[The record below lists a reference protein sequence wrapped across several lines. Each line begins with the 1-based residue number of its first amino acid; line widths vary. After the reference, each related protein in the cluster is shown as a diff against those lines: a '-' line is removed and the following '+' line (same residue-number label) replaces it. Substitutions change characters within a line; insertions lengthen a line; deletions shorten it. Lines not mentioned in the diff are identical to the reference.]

1 MSAAKHTP
9 GPWHW
14 HKSRT
19 LLHLHD
25 AKGNCFSQ
33 VSMPSPHNQDQQFA
47 PLYEANAQLIV
58 AAPDLAESAAGFL
71 NWFQGFVGAAGYAE
85 INCKELT
92 ALQAALAKV
101 TS

>member
-9 GPWHW
+9 GPW
-14 HKSRT
+14 
-19 LLHLHD
+19 
-25 AKGNCFSQ
+25 A
-33 VSMPSPHNQDQQFA
+33 VQDCRSELVIHRDKFDVA
-47 PLYEANAQLIV
+47 IVGIDPTYEYNLEQRANAKLIA